1 MKNFILFDQ
10 VINCKNSNSCNTRN
24 FCVNLVNNAKTI
36 ICVWGIDGTLLKFN
50 NYAEEITGYK
60 EKEVLGNKWRTTITD
75 IWLESKTIKV
85 FNKLLNNESLYDSDL
100 ESKFLC
106 KKGSYIDILWS
117 NYIMYDRNGNPE
129 FIVGLGMNITSQK
142 RDELTGLQNRSS
154 LSNKASVDILNLKQN
169 GKKLALLYIDLDNFK
184 NINDT
189 LGHSVGNKFLK
200 AIAARLKFIMKD
212 STNLAR
218 IGEDEFAIIYTYN
231 GDIEE
236 VKAFTEK
243 IMSVISHSILIAGKE
258 LYITAS
264 IGIAIYDEHGNNFDD
279 FIENADTA
287 TYYAKELGKNR
298 YCFFTKELSE
308 RTIERV
314 EIETGLRN
322 AIANND
328 FEIYYQPKIDLKT
341 NKVNGMEALIRWIHP
356 EKGMITPDKF
366 ISLAEA
372 SGLIIPIGN
381 KVLYEACRQ
390 NKEWQGKG
398 YPPLRVAVNLS
409 AKQFEQEDLLE
420 TIKAI
425 LEETKLD
432 PKYLEI
438 EITESVVMKDYD
450 FSIDVLKKIRE
461 MNIHV
466 SLDDFGTGYSS
477 LYYLKKLPIETLKID
492 KTFVDNININIK
504 DEIII
509 KAVIEVAHNIG
520 LKVVAEGVESVNQLN
535 FLRQHKCDKV
545 QGFLYSKPLS
555 SKEFEKKLM
564 SQMWQRDVSS
574 AHIK

>member
-1 MKNFILFDQ
+1 MENSTLFDQ
-10 VINCKNSNSCNTRN
+10 VISCKNSSTCKTRN

-36 ICVWGIDGTLLKFN
+36 ICVWGIDGTLVKFN
-50 NYAEEITGYK
+50 SYAEEITGYK
-60 EKEVLGNKWRTTITD
+60 EKEVIGNKWRTTITD
-75 IWLESKTIKV
+75 IWMESKTIKV
-85 FNKLLNNESLYDSDL
+85 FHKLLNNEPLFDSDL

-117 NYIMYDRNGNPE
+117 NHLMYDTYGSPE
-129 FIVGLGMNITSQK
+129 FIVGLGMNITLQK
-142 RDELTGLQNRSS
+142 RDELTGLQSRNS
-154 LSNKASVDILNLKQN
+154 LSNKASIEILNLKRN

-189 LGHSVGNKFLK
+189 LGHSAGNKFLK

-212 STNLAR
+212 SKDLAR

-243 IMSVISHSILIAGKE
+243 IMSVISHPILIAAKE

-264 IGIAIYDEHGNNFDD
+264 IGIAIYNEHGNNFDD

-308 RTIERV
+308 RTKERV
-314 EIETGLRN
+314 EMEAGLRN
-322 AIANND
+322 AIENNA

-341 NKVNGMEALIRWIHP
+341 NEVDSIEALIRWIHP
-356 EKGMITPDKF
+356 EKGMIYPDKF
-366 ISLAEA
+366 INIAEA

-390 NKEWQGKG
+390 NKEWQSMG

-420 TIKAI
+420 TIKAV
-425 LEETKLD
+425 LEDTKLD
-432 PKYLEI
+432 PTYLEI
-438 EITESVVMKDYD
+438 EITESIIMKDLD
-450 FSIDVLKKIRE
+450 FSIYVLNKIRE

-477 LYYLKKLPIETLKID
+477 LNYLKKLPIDALKID
-492 KTFVDNININIK
+492 KSFVGNINIDAK
-504 DEIII
+504 DEIIT
-509 KAVIEVAHNIG
+509 KAVIELAHNMG
-520 LKVVAEGVESVNQLN
+520 LEVVAEGVESVNQLS
-535 FLRQHKCDKV
+535 FLKHHECDKV

-555 SKEFEKKLM
+555 SKDFEKKL
-564 SQMWQRDVSS
+564 RKLAKVY
-574 AHIK
+574 AVGGHF